1 MNVLRQREKG
11 DEVRRLQALVRMHR
25 HNVPT
30 LLVSLVGM
38 FLVGCATVGHV
49 RTEGESGPLAWHVT
63 DFKFTGEL
71 TDTWM
76 YTFTLVL
83 REREGRNITFTHWS
97 SVRYAHGVGFASN
110 DKTEGDSRLVF
121 QPNQE
126 RRFPLSY
133 GSSCSVSGECFIP
146 ETGWIWNITYTGT
159 DAESNA
165 VKAVI
170 RMKLPEL

>member
-1 MNVLRQREKG
+1 
-11 DEVRRLQALVRMHR
+11 MHR

-38 FLVGCATVGHV
+38 FLVGCATVGKV

-63 DFKFTGEL
+63 DFKLTGEL

-76 YTFTLVL
+76 YTFTLIL
-83 REREGRNITFTHWS
+83 REREGRNITFTHS
-97 SVRYAHGVGFASN
+97 STVLYAGSVGFAS
-110 DKTEGDSRLVF
+110 DAKTEADIHLAF
-121 QPNQE
+121 QPHQE
-126 RRFPLSY
+126 RRFPMRYSA
-133 GSSCSVSGECFIP
+133 SCAVPGECFIP

>member
-11 DEVRRLQALVRMHR
+11 DEVRRLPALVRMNR

-30 LLVSLVGM
+30 LLVSLVGL

-63 DFKFTGEL
+63 DVKLTGEP
-71 TDTWM
+71 TDTWI

-83 REREGRNITFTHWS
+83 REREGRDITFTHRS
-97 SVRYAHGVGFASN
+97 DVRYAGGIEFAST
-110 DKTEGDSRLVF
+110 DKTEADIGLVF

-126 RRFPLSY
+126 RRFPMGYSA
-133 GSSCSVSGECFIP
+133 SCAVSGECFIP
-146 ETGWIWNITYTGT
+146 DTGWIWNITLTGT

>member
-1 MNVLRQREKG
+1 MN
-11 DEVRRLQALVRMHR
+11 R

-38 FLVGCATVGHV
+38 FLVGCATVGKV

-63 DFKFTGEL
+63 DFKLTGEL

-97 SVRYAHGVGFASN
+97 EVQYAGSVGFHSS
-110 DKTEGDSRLVF
+110 DKTEADIRLVF
-121 QPNQE
+121 QPHQE

-133 GSSCSVSGECFIP
+133 GGSCSVSGECFIP
-146 ETGWIWNITYTGT
+146 ETGWIWIMTLTGT
-159 DAESNA
+159 DGENNA

-170 RMKLPEL
+170 HMKLPEL